1 MQIPTPNAAAAHVD
15 WTAEDPDPLINE
27 AERKI
32 REEVARYI
40 RRKLWYL
47 FKEKPLHEIPELE
60 MRKGVPT
67 ARILV
72 SKDPKY
78 ADFRKVFEGFGVTE
92 ANVQTALYI
101 AKEDPER
108 AEQAISAMPFVSL
121 ARTATLHHEKMDLLH
136 LLDRFSKVDITK
148 IDELKRMI
156 ESVYR
161 QIVRAG
167 FERKDFPHSLRSLFD
182 EGEDEDNIMVD
193 DAQLSTV
200 TNPTNF
206 AEEWKADLNLKT
218 FEEYEKE
225 FKEAEEKL
233 KKLAEEGVTGVSAPE
248 AVRAVYQAYF
258 TSDDGGGLSPGRAED
273 AARQLY
279 AENEVGALE
288 VEVAKKAIDMMLG
301 YGPPKRD
308 GNILL
313 PTKEYLKGWAVGSSR
328 SYIKNLA
335 ESIGV
340 GGRFYPAWEEI
351 AGDRPKLLIAYH
363 ALQESIKRGY
373 LPDTRE
379 VRHELTNISI
389 LLLKASE
396 RDVTD
401 MRQRHEFSKG
411 NGENPNETKILR
423 QSNERHMRYGF
434 IRSILFRG
442 IGDIPSDHYG
452 KGYYCDGIEHAINHA
467 RTQTGKW
474 RRGIGTAAYAPMKY
488 LVVKPTAAI
497 IGGTVG
503 VVKFGG
509 GLVKK
514 SISSSWQFAKAKM
527 SRLNTWL
534 FHEKSPIIGSFGGGH
549 H

>member
-1 MQIPTPNAAAAHVD
+1 MQIPTPHAAAAHVD
-15 WTAEDPDPLINE
+15 WTAEDPDPLIND
-27 AERKI
+27 AERQI

-47 FKEKPLHEIPELE
+47 FEEKPLHEIPELE

-67 ARILV
+67 AKILA

-78 ADFRKVFEGFGVTE
+78 AGFRKVFEGFGVTE

-101 AKEDPER
+101 ANEDPER
-108 AEQAISAMPFVSL
+108 AEQAIAAMPFVSL
-121 ARTATLHHEKMDLLH
+121 ARMAALHREKMDLLR
-136 LLDRFSKVDITK
+136 LLDRFAKVDISKT
-148 IDELKRMI
+148 DDLKRMV

-161 QIVRAG
+161 QMVRAG
-167 FERKDFPHSLRSLFD
+167 FEQKDFPHSLRSLFD
-182 EGEDEDNIMVD
+182 EDEDGVVV

-200 TNPTNF
+200 TNPGHL
-206 AEEWKADLNLKT
+206 AEECKADLNLKT
-218 FEEYEKE
+218 VEAYEKE

-248 AVRAVYQAYF
+248 AVRAVYQTYF

-301 YGPPKRD
+301 YGPPRRD
-308 GNILL
+308 GNMLL

-328 SYIKNLA
+328 SYIKHIA

-340 GGRFYPAWEEI
+340 GGRFHPAWEEI

-363 ALQESIKRGY
+363 ALQESIKRG
-373 LPDTRE
+373 LIPDTRE
-379 VRHELTNISI
+379 VRHELTNVSI

-401 MRQRHEFSKG
+401 LRQRHEFSKG

-423 QSNERHMRYGF
+423 QSNERLMRYDF

-442 IGDIPSDHYG
+442 IDDIPSDHYG
-452 KGYYCDGIEHAINHA
+452 KGYYRDGIEHAINHA

-474 RRGIGTAAYAPMKY
+474 RRGIGTAAYTPVKY
-488 LVVKPTAAI
+488 LVVKPTVAI
-497 IGGTVG
+497 VGGTFG
-503 VVKFGG
+503 VMKFGG

-534 FHEKSPIIGSFGGGH
+534 FHEKSPIISFGGGSH